1 MCIYIYR
8 RANACS
14 QIGRR
19 ICMHAMGHRIFD
31 KFVIPAFH
39 SFREDSQS
47 APSTPPDQPLGA
59 NGAIEMARK
68 GNMDWCSR
76 ACEKDRRSS
85 QQVAQRCG
93 YNALKREVLDP

>member
-1 MCIYIYR
+1 
-8 RANACS
+8 
-14 QIGRR
+14 
-19 ICMHAMGHRIFD
+19 MHACYGPPNHPINSSYRPFTVFA
-31 KFVIPAFH
+31 KTA
-39 SFREDSQS
+39 SQ
-47 APSTPPDQPLGA
+47 PRRRPPDQPLGA

-76 ACEKDRRSS
+76 VCEKDRRSS